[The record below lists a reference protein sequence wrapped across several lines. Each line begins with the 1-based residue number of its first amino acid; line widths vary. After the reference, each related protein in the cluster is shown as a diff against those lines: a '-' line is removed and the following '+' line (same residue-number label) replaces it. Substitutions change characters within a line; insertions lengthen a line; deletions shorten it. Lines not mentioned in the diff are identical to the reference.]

1 MKIFERFI
9 DCLPII
15 GACSGGICGYLF
27 GGWDKTFQVLLV
39 FIIVDYISGIIAAMY
54 NKKLNSRVGFKG
66 IAKKVLIFMMVA
78 VAVQLD
84 RLLGIDNQVVRMATC
99 FFYIA
104 NEGLSILE
112 NGGKL
117 GVKYPK
123 VLESTLEQLREKSK

>member
-1 MKIFERFI
+1 MKFENAGELI
-9 DCLPII
+9 KII

-39 FIIVDYISGIIAAMY
+39 FVVVDYASGLLAAGY

-66 IAKKVLIFMMVA
+66 IAKKVVIFFMVA
-78 VAVQLD
+78 LAVQLD
-84 RLLGIDNQVVRMATC
+84 RLMGIDNQVIRMATC

-117 GVKYPK
+117 GVRYPSALK
-123 VLESTLEQLREKSK
+123 KTLEQLKEKSE

>member
-84 RLLGIDNQVVRMATC
+84 RLMGIDNQVVRMATC